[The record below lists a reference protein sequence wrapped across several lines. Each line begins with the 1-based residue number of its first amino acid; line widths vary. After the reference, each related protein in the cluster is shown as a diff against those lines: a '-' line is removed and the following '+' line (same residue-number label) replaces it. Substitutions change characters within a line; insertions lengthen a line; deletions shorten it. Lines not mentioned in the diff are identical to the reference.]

1 MEQAMEQ
8 QQDSLVDYAYPCM
21 MAEKSLKD
29 AHDSMLCR
37 DYDAAIEQTL
47 KALADTRLML
57 QSIRYQKEVNQ

>member
-1 MEQAMEQ
+1 
-8 QQDSLVDYAYPCM
+8 
-21 MAEKSLKD
+21 
-29 AHDSMLCR
+29 MLCR

>member
-1 MEQAMEQ
+1 
-8 QQDSLVDYAYPCM
+8 M